1 MTFYYLLGQ
10 AKPKP
15 VQPILSK
22 RTNSWADFKLES
34 GSHEKD
40 LQRPHVEKRKQFV
53 LPSTSSKVKPDP
65 HICLRCGSEIS
76 RGRDF
81 YKKRHWKQKRNDQP
95 EQDYAKHIVP
105 KNHEQA
111 HKLLRAKKND
121 ELKEDS
127 KSREVSAEP
136 DSVVS
141 SDIPEITFIWMIKL
155 LGM

>member
-40 LQRPHVEKRKQFV
+40 LQRSHVEKRKQFV
-53 LPSTSSKVKPDP
+53 LPSISSKDKPDS

-111 HKLLRAKKND
+111 HKLLRAKKMMN
-121 ELKEDS
+121 
-127 KSREVSAEP
+127 
-136 DSVVS
+136 
-141 SDIPEITFIWMIKL
+141 
-155 LGM
+155 